1 MSFTIA
7 TLGTQIA
14 PEGVA
19 ILEAAGS
26 QVLWTDAYPSR
37 DEITAF
43 LARHQPD
50 ALIIRLI
57 EKLDGTLMDAA
68 PSLKL
73 IAKHG
78 VGTNDI
84 DIAAASQRNVPVIM
98 ATGANAHSVAE
109 HALGLILALTKDFA
123 AQDRHIRNGRWD
135 KKLYSGRELRGQKL
149 GLVGFGLIGQIL
161 ARMAKPLGLMVS
173 AYDPYAPDSAF
184 TDGVTR
190 IEDLDALLAQSDIV
204 SLHTPL
210 TPATAGMIDA
220 RRIGL
225 LKPTALFI
233 NTARGEVVDETAL
246 TAALRDGKI
255 AAAGLDSFAEEPPQQ
270 SLLWQLDNVILTPH
284 VAGVT
289 EDAKR
294 AVSTVTATNVLKFLA
309 GETVEPRYFVRQT

>member
-1 MSFTIA
+1 MAFVIA

-19 ILEAAGS
+19 ILEASGATL
-26 QVLWTDAYPSR
+26 VATPAYPGR
-37 DEITAF
+37 TDL
-43 LARHQPD
+43 LALLAEHNPD
-50 ALIIRLI
+50 ALVIRLI
-57 EKLDGTLMDAA
+57 ERLDGELMDAA
-68 PSLKL
+68 PNLKL

-84 DIAAASQRNVPVIM
+84 DVAAAAARRIPVIM

-123 AQDRHIRNGRWD
+123 AQDGHIRAGRWD
-135 KKLYSGRELRGQKL
+135 KTLYAGRELRGQKL

-161 ARMAKPLGLMVS
+161 ARMAQPLGLIVS
-173 AYDPYAPDSAF
+173 AYNPYAPDSAF
-184 TDGVTR
+184 DGVTR
-190 IEDLDALLAQSDIV
+190 IIDLDTLLAASDIV

-210 TPATAGMIDA
+210 TPATRSLIDA

-225 LKPTALFI
+225 MQPHALFI
-233 NTARGEVVDETAL
+233 NTARGEVVDEPAL
-246 TAALRDGKI
+246 IAALEAKEI
-255 AAAGLDSFAEEPPQQ
+255 AAAGLDSFAEEPPRR
-270 SLLWQLDNVILTPH
+270 SPLWDLDNVILTPH

-294 AVSTVTATNVLKFLA
+294 AVSTLTAQNVLHFLR
-309 GETVEPRYFVRQT
+309 GEAVEPCYFVKPS

>member
-1 MSFTIA
+1 MPFVIA

-19 ILEAAGS
+19 ILEQAGAS
-26 QVLWTDAYPSR
+26 LIATPAYPSR
-37 DEITAF
+37 ADLLAL
-43 LARHQPD
+43 LARHNPD

-57 EKLDGTLMDAA
+57 EHLDGELMDAA
-68 PSLKL
+68 PNLKL

-78 VGTNDI
+78 AGTNDI
-84 DIAAASQRNVPVIM
+84 DIAAAAARNIPVIM

-123 AQDRHIRNGRWD
+123 AQDRHIRAGRWD
-135 KKLYSGRELRGQKL
+135 KKLYAGRELRGQKL

-161 ARMAKPLGLMVS
+161 ARMAQPLGLLVA

-184 TDGVTR
+184 DGMTRVT
-190 IEDLDALLAQSDIV
+190 DLDALLATSDIV

-210 TPATAGMIDA
+210 TTATRGLINAS
-220 RRIGL
+220 RIAL
-225 LKPTALFI
+225 MQPHALFI
-233 NTARGEVVDETAL
+233 NTARGEVVDEPAL
-246 TAALRDGKI
+246 TAALAAKKI
-255 AAAGLDSFAEEPPQQ
+255 AGAGLDSFAEEPPQR
-270 SLLWQLDNVILTPH
+270 SPLWDLGNVILTPH

-294 AVSTVTATNVLKFLA
+294 AVSTLTAQNVLHVLR
-309 GETVEPRYFVRQT
+309 GEAVEPRYFVKPS